1 MPRYRQVWNEKKG
14 KHELVEISSA
24 GKTLRSHY
32 VQEDIKPVVSPIDG
46 TVIGGRKQQRD
57 HCKRH
62 NVILASEVDQAH
74 MDAARKKR
82 EDHYNGVRTKAEIQ
96 RTREHFNEVI
106 NQMERNNGRR

>member
-1 MPRYRQVWNEKKG
+1 
-14 KHELVEISSA
+14 
-24 GKTLRSHY
+24 
-32 VQEDIKPVVSPIDG
+32 
-46 TVIGGRKQQRD
+46 
-57 HCKRH
+57 
-62 NVILASEVDQAH
+62 